1 MRRRR
6 ARWRFVFRQ
15 SDGRLTSRRGFTSR
29 SVAAAARAIAV
40 EEVRRGDVRAI
51 RDTFG
56 EFWAKVLSGPSLP
69 PSRTDGIRPAFAA
82 S

>member
-1 MRRRR
+1 M
-6 ARWRFVFRQ
+6 
-15 SDGRLTSRRGFTSR
+15 
-29 SVAAAARAIAV
+29 AAAARAIAV